1 MKSSITTATLLAAV
15 SLFPMATMAQ
25 TANAVADNES
35 AGANEGILASGD
47 IVVTALRRDSTL
59 QETPISIAAM
69 SGETLRDMGS
79 SELSGYFRQVPNLN
93 VTQGQI
99 GSSRISIRGV
109 NAAGEATVGLYYDE
123 TPVTG
128 PSGTTQDPGAVAA
141 NLNLFDVERVEVL
154 RGPQGTLYGASS
166 MAGTLR
172 IIFNKPDASTYE
184 TAAEAEASAIDGG
197 GTGYGAKAMVNMP
210 IVEDKL
216 AVRLVGYYQKK
227 PGFIDNVRYGD
238 RNINDSTARGVRA
251 LIGYEPG
258 PDTTITATAI
268 YEKST
273 ADDQQGWY
281 PQVGRYKTDSYVR
294 LPFNSEMQLYNLKAD
309 QDFGF
314 ATLTA
319 TGTYY
324 KFNIVRTV
332 DFTPAVAALGSLPS
346 TCSAYYGLSAA
357 CSADQQSAFSDY
369 ASSVLPAIG
378 YQPAW
383 LKSQNYEVRLA
394 SNGTNFID
402 WTIGGYYE
410 HRKDHID
417 SNVTSVSAVDGAIP
431 DPLRNLSYRYVETT
445 VRQMAGFGEVTLHP
459 TDKLSLTGGL
469 RYYDYTKS
477 TGGEA
482 TLASPLT
489 ASMLAD
495 YSKVKASAH
504 GLIEKFNVSY
514 NFTPDLMA
522 YATAAKGFRPG
533 GANNIPIL
541 PENLIAYD
549 ADSLWNYEAG
559 IKTSW
564 LGGDV
569 VFNAAVFQI
578 DWSNMQLSARTA
590 DGLYS
595 FLTNAGAARIRGG
608 EVDLTVRPLA
618 GLSLSVSGGYTDGKL
633 TEDQANDDIL
643 VTASSG
649 RKGDRLPNSP
659 KWSSAASASYKWA
672 LNDRF
677 DGLLRADFAYTG
689 KMKSNVSSTD
699 PYLTYY
705 GDYATLNLRA
715 GVENETWGMAV
726 YVNNVTDTV
735 GNVSQTNG
743 FGYSNLTFSIQPRTF
758 GVNFHF
764 AM

>member
-1 MKSSITTATLLAAV
+1 MKSSIIMATLLAAV
-15 SLFPMATMAQ
+15 SAFPLTSMAQ
-25 TANAVADNES
+25 TSNAAATSES
-35 AGANEGILASGD
+35 ANGGILASGD

-69 SGETLRDMGS
+69 SGETLREMGS
-79 SELSGYFRQVPNLN
+79 SEITGYFRQVPNLN
-93 VTQGQI
+93 VSQGQI

-128 PSGTTQDPGAVAA
+128 PSGTNQDPGAVAA

-172 IIFNKPDASTYE
+172 VIFKKPDASTYE
-184 TAAEAEASAIDGG
+184 AAAEADASAIDGG
-197 GTGYGAKAMVNMP
+197 GTGYGVKAMVNVP

-216 AVRLVGYYQKK
+216 GVRVVGYYQKK
-227 PGFIDNVRYGD
+227 PGFIDNVLYGEK
-238 RNINDSTARGVRA
+238 NINDSEARGVRA

-258 PDTTITATAI
+258 PDTKILATAI
-268 YEKST
+268 YEKTT

-281 PQVGRYKTDSYVR
+281 PQLGRYKTDSKVQ

-332 DFTPAVAALGSLPS
+332 DFTPTVQVLGSLPS
-346 TCSAYYGLSAA
+346 ICSAYYGQSSA
-357 CSADQQSAFSDY
+357 CSPDQQSDFSDY
-369 ASSVLPAIG
+369 AQSVLPVIG

-394 SNGTNFID
+394 SNGTNLID

-417 SNVTSVSAVDGAIP
+417 SNTTSVSPVDGSVP
-431 DPLRNLSYRYVETT
+431 SPLQNLSYRYVETRT
-445 VRQMAGFGEVTLHP
+445 EQIAGFGEVTLHP

-469 RYYDYTKS
+469 RYYDYSKTVS
-477 TGGEA
+477 GES

-489 ASMLAD
+489 GSILAD
-495 YSKVKASAH
+495 YEERKASAN
-504 GLIEKFNVSY
+504 GLIQKFNVSY
-514 NFTPDLMA
+514 NFTPDFMA
-522 YATAAKGFRPG
+522 YASAGKGFRPG

-541 PENLIAYD
+541 PAHLIAYD
-549 ADSLWNYEAG
+549 SDSLWNYEAG

-564 LGGDV
+564 LGGKV
-569 VFNAAVFQI
+569 VFNASMFQI
-578 DWSNMQLSARTA
+578 DWSNMQVMARTA
-590 DGLYS
+590 DGLYA

-608 EVDLTVRPLA
+608 EFDLTARPLA

-633 TEDQANDDIL
+633 TEDQSSEDIL
-643 VTASSG
+643 ISASTG
-649 RKGDRLPNSP
+649 RKGDRLANSP
-659 KWSSAASASYKWA
+659 KWSGAASASYKWA

-677 DGLLRADFAYTG
+677 DAMLRADYAYTG
-689 KMKSNVSSTD
+689 KMKSSISATD
-699 PYLTYY
+699 PYLTNY
-705 GDYATLNLRA
+705 GNYSTVNLRA
-715 GVENETWGMAV
+715 GIENETWGMAL

-735 GNVSQTNG
+735 GNVSQSSG
-743 FGYSNLTFSIQPRTF
+743 FGYSDITFSIPPRTF
-758 GVNFHF
+758 GVNLHF

>member
-1 MKSSITTATLLAAV
+1 MKSSITMAALLAAV
-15 SLFPMATMAQ
+15 SAFPLTSMAQ
-25 TANAVADNES
+25 TSDAAATSES
-35 AGANEGILASGD
+35 ANEGVLASGD

-59 QETPISIAAM
+59 QETPISIAAL
-69 SGETLRDMGS
+69 SGDTLRDMGS
-79 SELSGYFRQVPNLN
+79 SDLSGYFRQVPNLN

-128 PSGTTQDPGAVAA
+128 PSGTTQDPGSVAA

-172 IIFNKPDASTYE
+172 IIFKKPDASTYE

-238 RNINDSTARGVRA
+238 KNINDNTARGVRA

-258 PDTTITATAI
+258 PDTTVTATAI
-268 YEKST
+268 YEKSK
-273 ADDQQGWY
+273 ADDLQGWY
-281 PQVGRYKTDSYVR
+281 PQVGRYKTDSRVR
-294 LPFNSEMQLYNLKAD
+294 LPFRSEMQLYNLKAD

-324 KFNIVRTV
+324 KFNIVRAV

-346 TCSAYYGLSAA
+346 TCSAYYGQSAA
-357 CSADQQSAFSDY
+357 CSADQQSDFSDY

-417 SNVTSVSAVDGAIP
+417 SNTTSVSPVDGSVP
-431 DPLRNLSYRYVETT
+431 DPLRNLSYRYVETK
-445 VRQMAGFGEVTLHP
+445 VRQLAGFGEVTLHP

-469 RYYDYTKS
+469 RYYDYTKT

-489 ASMLAD
+489 GSVLAN
-495 YSKVKASAH
+495 YSREKASAN
-504 GLIEKFNVSY
+504 GLIQKFNISY
-514 NFTPDLMA
+514 NFTPDFMA
-522 YATAAKGFRPG
+522 YASAAKGFRPG

-541 PENLIAYD
+541 PDNLIAYD

-559 IKTSW
+559 VKTSW

-569 VFNAAVFQI
+569 IFNAAVFQI

-608 EVDLTVRPLA
+608 EVDLTVRPLS

-633 TEDQANDDIL
+633 TEDQANEDIL

-649 RKGDRLPNSP
+649 KKGDRLSNSP
-659 KWSSAASASYKWA
+659 KWSGAASAAYKWA
-672 LNDRF
+672 LSDRF

-689 KMKSNVSSTD
+689 KMKSNVSRTD